1 MFTPTP
7 NCEPHPCNP
16 YLRCRFCGLA
26 GLPWPRNPSRR
37 WWSLAIFV
45 PLGGPC
51 SRQVRSGVE
60 TVCSHS
66 QSRAQAGC
74 VRTRV
79 CVCVCVCVCV
89 HSVALELFTHQ
100 PRRQGLRPVSS
111 LPGPFS
117 RCPQHPGGAPAW
129 EGRPVSQPSSP
140 FCLS

>member
-1 MFTPTP
+1 MINKIKLINISIAT
-7 NCEPHPCNP
+7 
-16 YLRCRFCGLA
+16 CRHLVTE
-26 GLPWPRNPSRR
+26 SM
-37 WWSLAIFV
+37 
-45 PLGGPC
+45 
-51 SRQVRSGVE
+51 
-60 TVCSHS
+60 
-66 QSRAQAGC
+66 
-74 VRTRV
+74 
-79 CVCVCVCVCV
+79 CVCVCVCV